1 MGYINV
7 LIKGIPYAKSKLR
20 GDRQAPARL
29 SKVIVEQTGALP
41 RVKEACVV
49 KVTFLL
55 PPDKFPADYP
65 YGPDLDNL
73 LKRLL
78 DALNKTVFSEAKGA
92 DSCVV
97 SMTVLKARVESVD
110 QAGAHLEIL
119 PVNLTK

>member
-1 MGYINV
+1 VGYINV

-20 GDRQAPARL
+20 GDRQAPARW

-73 LKRLL
+73 LKRRSTRRSFPRQRGQTH
-78 DALNKTVFSEAKGA
+78 AWF
-92 DSCVV
+92 
-97 SMTVLKARVESVD
+97 R
-110 QAGAHLEIL
+110 
-119 PVNLTK
+119 